1 MTAQRPTQRRKAV
14 ARMIKYYL
22 FLLGSVVLASVSQIL
37 LKISAKKSHGS
48 FLKEYLNVFVISGYV
63 LLAASTL
70 TTIAA
75 YRGIEF
81 KNGPIIELLGYILVM
96 VLSYFILKEK
106 VTKRKLI
113 GYILILVGVVVFY
126 L

>member
-1 MTAQRPTQRRKAV
+1 M
-14 ARMIKYYL
+14 MKYYL

-48 FLKEYLNVFVISGYV
+48 FLEEYLNGFVIVGYA
-63 LLAASTL
+63 LLAGSTL
-70 TTIAA
+70 MTITA

-81 KNGPIIELLGYILVM
+81 KNGPIIEALGYILVM
-96 VLSYFILKEK
+96 ALSYFILKEK
-106 VTKRKLI
+106 INKRRII
-113 GYILILVGVVVFY
+113 GYILILVGVAFFY

>member
-1 MTAQRPTQRRKAV
+1 MTVQSALQCRKTV
-14 ARMIKYYL
+14 PGMIKYYL
-22 FLLGSVVLASVSQIL
+22 FLVGSVVLASVSQIL
-37 LKISAKKSHGS
+37 LKISAKKTHSS
-48 FLKEYLNVFVISGYV
+48 FLKEYLNIFVISGYV

-81 KNGPIIELLGYILVM
+81 KNGPIIESLGYILVM
-96 VLSYFILKEK
+96 ALSYFILKEK
-106 VTKRKLI
+106 IDRRKII
-113 GYILILVGVVVFY
+113 GYVLILLGVVVFY

>member
-1 MTAQRPTQRRKAV
+1 MS
-14 ARMIKYYL
+14 KYYL
-22 FLLGSVVLASVSQIL
+22 FMFGSVILASISQIL
-37 LKISAKKSHGS
+37 LKISAKKTHSS

-63 LLAASTL
+63 LLAGSTL

-75 YRGIEF
+75 YRGIDF
-81 KNGPIIELLGYILVM
+81 KNGPIIESLGYILVM

-113 GYILILVGVVVFY
+113 GYGLILAGVVVFY

>member
-1 MTAQRPTQRRKAV
+1 
-14 ARMIKYYL
+14 MIKYYL
-22 FLLGSVVLASVSQIL
+22 FMFGSVILASVSQIL
-37 LKISAKKSHGS
+37 LKLSARKSHSS
-48 FLKEYLNVFVISGYV
+48 FLKEYLNVFVIGGYL

-81 KNGPIIELLGYILVM
+81 KNGPIIESLGYLLVM
-96 VLSYFILKEK
+96 ALSFFILKEK
-106 VTKRKLI
+106 ITKRKLI
-113 GYILILVGVVVFY
+113 GYALILVGVIVFY

>member
-1 MTAQRPTQRRKAV
+1 M
-14 ARMIKYYL
+14 MKYYL

-48 FLKEYLNVFVISGYV
+48 FLEEYLNGFVIVGYA
-63 LLAASTL
+63 LLAGSTL
-70 TTIAA
+70 MTIAA

-81 KNGPIIELLGYILVM
+81 KNGPIIEALGYILVM
-96 VLSYFILKEK
+96 ALSYFILKEK
-106 VTKRKLI
+106 INKRRII
-113 GYILILVGVVVFY
+113 GYILILVGVAFFY

>member
-1 MTAQRPTQRRKAV
+1 M
-14 ARMIKYYL
+14 KYYL

-48 FLKEYLNVFVISGYV
+48 FPEEYLNGFVIVGYA
-63 LLAASTL
+63 LLAGSTL
-70 TTIAA
+70 MTIAA

-81 KNGPIIELLGYILVM
+81 KNGPIIEALGYILVM
-96 VLSYFILKEK
+96 ALSYFILKEK
-106 VTKRKLI
+106 INKRKII
-113 GYILILVGVVVFY
+113 GYILILVGVAFFY

>member
-1 MTAQRPTQRRKAV
+1 M
-14 ARMIKYYL
+14 KYYL

-48 FLKEYLNVFVISGYV
+48 FLEEYLNGFVIVGYA
-63 LLAASTL
+63 LLAGSTL

-81 KNGPIIELLGYILVM
+81 KNGPIIEALGYILVM
-96 VLSYFILKEK
+96 ALSYFILKEK
-106 VTKRKLI
+106 INKRKII
-113 GYILILVGVVVFY
+113 GYILILVGVAVFY

>member
-1 MTAQRPTQRRKAV
+1 M
-14 ARMIKYYL
+14 MKYYL

-48 FLKEYLNVFVISGYV
+48 FLEEYLNGFVIVGYA
-63 LLAASTL
+63 LLAGSTL
-70 TTIAA
+70 MMIAA

-81 KNGPIIELLGYILVM
+81 KNGPIIEALGYILVM
-96 VLSYFILKEK
+96 ALSYFILKEK
-106 VTKRKLI
+106 INKRRII
-113 GYILILVGVVVFY
+113 GYILILVGVAVFY